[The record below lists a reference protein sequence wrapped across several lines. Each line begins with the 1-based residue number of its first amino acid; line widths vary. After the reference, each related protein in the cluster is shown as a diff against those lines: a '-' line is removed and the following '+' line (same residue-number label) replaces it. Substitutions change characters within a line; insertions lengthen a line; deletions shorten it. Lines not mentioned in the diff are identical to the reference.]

1 MLVIGE
7 SRCRVC
13 ECLFYYSYNLSTG
26 LEIYKIEKSTYKH
39 EKHSLALVHTYMPD
53 LSQMSCLFSWTNPLF
68 FPSLSSPTLG
78 KTCLLALTSRGTVNA
93 CLRTLPPIPVTEG
106 FSDSVLEGLPRTSA
120 HPISSFKIQP
130 HLMMEAKMENTV
142 VPFRV
147 CFPPEQQESGGG
159 RT

>member
-1 MLVIGE
+1 MLAIGE

-26 LEIYKIEKSTYKH
+26 SEIYKIKKSTDKH
-39 EKHSLALVHTYMPD
+39 EKHLLTLVHTHMPD
-53 LSQMSCLFSWTNPLF
+53 LSQMFCLLFLGRPLF

-78 KTCLLALTSRGTVNA
+78 KTCLLALTSWGTGKVR
-93 CLRTLPPIPVTEG
+93 LRTLPPSPVTQG
-106 FSDSVLEGLPRTSA
+106 FADSVLEGLPRPFA

-130 HLMMEAKMENTV
+130 HFTMEAGMENTV

-147 CFPPEQQESGGG
+147 CFPPEQQESGGWS
-159 RT
+159 